1 MSAEI
6 LNQCKKE
13 ASQLGEDSACLLDAS
28 LQSKLYQ
35 GASQGLQDM
44 GPGLKT

>member
-6 LNQCKKE
+6 LNQYRKE
-13 ASQLGEDSACLLDAS
+13 ASRLGEDSACLLGAS

-35 GASQGLQDM
+35 GASQGLRDP
-44 GPGLKT
+44 GPGLRT